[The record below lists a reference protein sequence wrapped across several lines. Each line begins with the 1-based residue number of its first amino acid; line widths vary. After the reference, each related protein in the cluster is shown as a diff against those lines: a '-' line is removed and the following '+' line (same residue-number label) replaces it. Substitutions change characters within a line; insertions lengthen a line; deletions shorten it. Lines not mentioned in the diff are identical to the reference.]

1 MKRCLL
7 IYCFSLNSVLLLA
20 QPKLDVV
27 YPAEGQKIP
36 AVSASFVFGS
46 ATPGSQVWV
55 NGQSADVN
63 ADGAWLAFVPFR
75 EGEFTL
81 TINAHNHDGSAS
93 LDRKVNVARK
103 RTLIPADSFG
113 IIHASISPST
123 GKSLLPG
130 DRLLISFRGT
140 PGCKASFSLGRRT
153 GQPMTENGQRAEQD
167 GRQVIFTDDG
177 PDTLTVPGSYIGSY
191 SMPRDGHISQE
202 RVYCY
207 LVDQQGD
214 QAVDSS
220 DALVSAW
227 PESLQTVARIK
238 DTLAIFKTAP
248 ELGYELFLP
257 MGIKLE
263 VSGSDGEYVRVPL
276 CRSKD
281 AWVKR
286 SQLELLPPGTVLAPA
301 RVDVIRTIDVNRWT
315 GIRIVLNR
323 SVPYQV
329 TVGDDCR
336 SLVISLFNAQ
346 ADIDWI
352 RYAAKSR
359 MVGNIQWKQPE
370 TDLVQLTIPLAEPLW
385 GWHAEYQDN
394 SLLVTMRPRPVIDR
408 NHPLRGLRIALDP
421 GHLPDAGAVGPL
433 RTAEKDVNWQL
444 AKKLGQRLEDAGATV
459 IFTRSETGGAGLY
472 DRPRKAAEA
481 QADLLVSL
489 HNNSHPDG
497 VNPLKDSGFS
507 TYYYQPF
514 SRDLAWEV
522 HQVFQKNL
530 PLPDHGFYYGNLVLC
545 RTTEMPSFLVEP
557 TFIIVPREE
566 ALVRDP
572 DFQEKIALA
581 MTMGIKKYLGKIA
594 AEGMKK

>member
-1 MKRCLL
+1 LMGLMPAIL
-7 IYCFSLNSVLLLA
+7 PA
-20 QPKLDVV
+20 QPRLDVV
-27 YPAEGQKIP
+27 YPAEGQRMP
-36 AVSASFVFGS
+36 AVQSSFVYGS
-46 ATPGSQVWV
+46 VTPGSQLWV
-55 NGQSADVN
+55 NGQSVDVHQ
-63 ADGAWLAFVPFR
+63 DGAWLAFVPFR

-81 TINAHNHDGSAS
+81 RVSARNHDGSAS
-93 LDRKVNVARK
+93 QERKVVVARR

-113 IIHASISPST
+113 IIHASVRPDAE
-123 GKSLLPG
+123 KSLLPG
-130 DRLLISFRGT
+130 DRLLVSFHGT
-140 PGCKASFSLGRRT
+140 PGCKASFSIGHRT
-153 GQPMTENGQRAEQD
+153 GQPMAGNGARTEPD
-167 GRQVIFTDDG
+167 SRQVIFSDDG
-177 PDTLTVPGSYIGSY
+177 PDTMAVPGSYGGSY
-191 SMPRDGHISQE
+191 VITALDRFSRE
-202 RVYCY
+202 RVFCY
-207 LVDQQGD
+207 LVDQNGGM
-214 QAVDSS
+214 AVDSS
-220 DALVSAW
+220 EGLVSVW
-227 PESLQTVARIK
+227 PESLQTVARIR

-248 ELGYELFLP
+248 DLGYELFLP
-257 MGIKLE
+257 MGIMLE
-263 VSGSDGEYVRVPL
+263 LAGADGEYVRVPL

-286 SQLELLPPGTVLAPA
+286 SQLESLPLGTALAPA
-301 RVDVIRTIDVNRWT
+301 KVDVIRTVDADGYA
-315 GIRIVLNR
+315 GIRIALSR

-329 TVGDDCR
+329 TVSDDCR
-336 SLVISLFNAQ
+336 SLDISLFNAQ

-352 RYAAKSR
+352 RYAAQSR
-359 MVGNIQWKQPE
+359 MIGNIQWKQPE
-370 TDLVQLTIPLAEPLW
+370 TGLVQLSVSLAEPLW

-394 SLLVTMRPRPVIDR
+394 SLLVTVRPRPEIDKE
-408 NHPLRGLRIALDP
+408 HPLRGLRIALDP

-444 AKKLGQRLEDAGATV
+444 AKKLGERLEDAGAAV
-459 IFTRSETGGAGLY
+459 IFTRGESGGAGLY

-545 RTTEMPSFLVEP
+545 RATEMPSILVEP
-557 TFIIVPREE
+557 AFIIVPKEE
-566 ALVRDP
+566 ALIRDS

-581 MTMGIKKYLGKIA
+581 VAMGIKKYLGKIA
-594 AEGMKK
+594 AGEKKK